1 MRTIEAA
8 LGFRKG
14 RWSQSVGLALVLAL
28 GLSAGAC
35 GRAVDGDEIESVSG
49 ALSRTAS
56 KAGLLDDEPIF
67 FLRGTVSSFGSTP
80 VTLSNGNLIR
90 VDLAAATSLAKH
102 REIAQQIG
110 LAGAALF
117 GAPDTTEE
125 FFETDTTVGLSA
137 TTHFVVADD
146 AAFQTLAPLV
156 TMPRPKPGAS
166 FASLSPAQRAWFQ
179 QFRANM
185 AGKPAGHPLAGPAR
199 KGDAALWAAVLA
211 GKGDVKL
218 TTKVEVPIGG
228 LTRTGNQ
235 VLAPAVVNG
244 TFDYAQQSAQ
254 IIHGV
259 AAGATTFEDS
269 ADGEDGPAAGGGGDV
284 GIDGTWASG
293 SAKTETQFVNG
304 YIVADA
310 FDHTFRWDF
319 SIGHVLVTGGAWYGF
334 GLRIPIVVSGT
345 IAPSTIAHTGNS
357 PDEKSAYTT
366 DVSVKVLDGDS
377 DFYAAAGLPPEELYD
392 GHELVLTAGAF
403 VRIQAS
409 LAGVVNVDQTI
420 PAGGGVDFGQDF
432 TPPFA
437 NCGTDCGLDFWIPSE
452 VTHTGIDLLG
462 IVRGEARIGFNVAG
476 DGHVDV
482 DYESLDD
489 GEVVVSDGSDGTHK
503 THRPSFSG
511 TATKTYDTT
520 LAKLSA
526 PGSKNYGYKL
536 SNVDYTWDV
545 ALTPGVR
552 GDISVDTL
560 FWSWGATI
568 GPFWVDDARI
578 GLGSL
583 HLGTLEGTR
592 KSQKVSKGRKSWTI
606 VTASQDTGAV
616 DRAKDATSAT
626 EIDLPPSDGDDG
638 LDMEACSLLRNCG
651 PGGGA
656 RRVRRRRHRSP
667 ALITQG
673 RNRGDGMTVN
683 SCAAVP
689 PS

>member
-1 MRTIEAA
+1 MRTIKAA
-8 LGFRKG
+8 SGFTKG
-14 RWSQSVGLALVLAL
+14 RQTGSVGLALLLAL
-28 GLSAGAC
+28 ALSPIAC
-35 GRAVDGDEIESVSG
+35 GRGADGEKIESVSG
-49 ALSRTAS
+49 ALSGIAG
-56 KAGLLDDEPIF
+56 KAGLLDDESIF
-67 FLRGTVSSFGSTP
+67 FLRGTVASFGSTP
-80 VTLSNGNLIR
+80 VTLTNGDRVR

-102 REIAQQIG
+102 RETAQQIG

-117 GAPDTTEE
+117 GAPETTEE

-137 TTHFVVADD
+137 TTHFVVADA

-156 TMPRPKPGAS
+156 MMPRPKPGAS

-179 QFRANM
+179 QFRADM

-211 GKGDVKL
+211 GKGDVTM

-228 LTRTGNQ
+228 LARTGNQ

-244 TFDYAQQSAQ
+244 TFDYAQRSAQ
-254 IIHGV
+254 IAHGF
-259 AAGATTFEDS
+259 AAGAATFDDS
-269 ADGEDGPAAGGGGDV
+269 VDGEDKPAAGGGGDV

-293 SAKTETQFVNG
+293 AAKTATQFVNG
-304 YIVADA
+304 FIVADA

-319 SIGHVLVTGGAWYGF
+319 SIGHVVLTAGAWYGA
-334 GLRIPIVVSGT
+334 GLRIPIEVSGT

-357 PDEKSAYTT
+357 PDEKSDYTT
-366 DVSVKVLDGDS
+366 DVSIKVLDGDS
-377 DFYAAAGLPPEELYD
+377 DFYAAASLPPDELYD

-420 PAGGGVDFGQDF
+420 PANGGFDFGQDF

-437 NCGTDCGLDFWIPSE
+437 DCGTDCGLDFWIPSE

-476 DGHVDV
+476 DGHVDL

-489 GEVVVSDGSDGTHK
+489 GDAVVSDGSDGTHK

-511 TATKTYDTT
+511 TASKTYDTT

-526 PGSKNYGYKL
+526 PGSKNYGYKI

-568 GPFWVDDARI
+568 GPFWIDAAKI
-578 GLGSL
+578 DLGSL

-626 EIDLPPSDGDDG
+626 GIDLPPPDGDEG
-638 LDMEACSLLRNCG
+638 VDMEACPMFGNCG
-651 PGGGA
+651 AGGHTPDESDLGG
-656 RRVRRRRHRSP
+656 S
-667 ALITQG
+667 G
-673 RNRGDGMTVN
+673 R
-683 SCAAVP
+683 P
-689 PS
+689 L